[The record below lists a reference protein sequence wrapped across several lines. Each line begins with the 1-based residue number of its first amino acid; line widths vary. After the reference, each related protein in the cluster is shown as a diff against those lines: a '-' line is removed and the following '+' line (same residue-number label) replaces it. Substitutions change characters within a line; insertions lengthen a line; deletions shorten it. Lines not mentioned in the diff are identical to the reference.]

1 MVGSTVFSLYSET
14 KELLKNNGIEN
25 HIFEARILTEHFLH
39 IQPHEI
45 LLLKNS
51 AVESET
57 ADKLKQAVQKRISGY
72 PLQYII
78 GEWEFYGC
86 PFKVGEGV
94 LIPRQ
99 DTEALVD
106 AVIRCNQKS
115 SPVIADLCSGSGCI
129 AVSLKKSIPDSEV
142 YAIEMSD
149 KAFEYLKEN
158 IRLNNVKVKAIMA
171 NVLENEIKNNMPY
184 IDILVSNPP
193 YLTEEDMRT
202 LQKEVEFEP
211 REALYG
217 GNDGIYFYNE
227 IIRIWKDRIAENGMM
242 FFEIGIGQQND
253 VRHIFDLNGF
263 KNTREYK
270 DLNGIIRV
278 LSAEK

>member
-1 MVGSTVFSLYSET
+1 MVGPTVFGLYSET

-25 HIFEARILTEHFLH
+25 HMFEARILTEHFLH
-39 IQPHEI
+39 IPPHEI

-106 AVIRCNQKS
+106 AVIRCSQKS
-115 SPVIADLCSGSGCI
+115 SPIIADLCSGSGCI

-158 IRLNNVKVKAIMA
+158 IRLNKVKVKAIMA

-193 YLTEEDMRT
+193 YLTEKDMRT

-211 REALYG
+211 KEALYG

-253 VRHIFDLNGF
+253 VRHIFDLNEF
-263 KNTREYK
+263 KNIREYK

>member
-1 MVGSTVFSLYSET
+1 MVGPTVFGLYSET

-25 HIFEARILTEHFLH
+25 HMFEARILTEHFLR
-39 IQPHEI
+39 IPPHEI

-57 ADKLKQAVQKRISGY
+57 ADKLKQAVRKRISGY

-106 AVIRCNQKS
+106 AVIRCSQKS

-158 IRLNNVKVKAIMA
+158 IRLNKVKVKAIMA

-193 YLTEEDMRT
+193 YLTEKDMRT

-211 REALYG
+211 KEALYG

-263 KNTREYK
+263 KNIREYK

>member
-106 AVIRCNQKS
+106 AVIRCSLKS

-171 NVLENEIKNNMPY
+171 NVLENEIKNNIPY

-263 KNTREYK
+263 KNIREYK